1 MAVTLPISRATKT
14 KLIRQRG
21 SLIRSIK
28 KDIKRLSKR
37 VERQSFVI
45 ALAFELYLIYDKYL
59 EKRTDINKSVLAVW
73 WAKEIARYLE
83 YNDYKLDVNSLTL
96 EVEYYAYL
104 NLTEINTQANN
115 IGLNVKLID
124 FITYSTDLKEGEDL
138 DDWLDDNDFFKEQ
151 IQDVWANTVSKIW
164 EEENKFQIRKKDSNV
179 EDYWIS
185 EDYMLMLTIFDPDQA
200 PIQIS
205 LLGLYTDY
213 LI

>member
-1 MAVTLPISRATKT
+1 MTAKAISIPKSN
-14 KLIRQRG
+14 LIRQRG

-28 KDIKRLSKR
+28 KDLKRIAQKI
-37 VERQSFVI
+37 EKQNFVI
-45 ALAFELYLIYDKYL
+45 NLAFELYNIYDKYL
-59 EKRTDINKSVLAVW
+59 ERRNDINTAILSVY
-73 WAKEIARYLE
+73 WAKEIARYMQ

-115 IGLNVKLID
+115 IGLNVSILD
-124 FITYSTDLKEGEDL
+124 FITYSTDLKQGEDL
-138 DDWLDDNDFFKEQ
+138 DEWLDDNGFFQGQ
-151 IQDVWANTVSKIW
+151 IQDVWANQVVQVW
-164 EEENKFQIRKKDSNV
+164 EAENKFQVKKKNANL

-185 EDYMLMLTIFDPDQA
+185 EVYILMLTIFDPDQS

-213 LI
+213 LP